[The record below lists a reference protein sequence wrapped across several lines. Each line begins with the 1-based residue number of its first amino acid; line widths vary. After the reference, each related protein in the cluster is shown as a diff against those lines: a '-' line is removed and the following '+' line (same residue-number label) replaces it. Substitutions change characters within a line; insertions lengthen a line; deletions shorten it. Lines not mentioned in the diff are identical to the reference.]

1 MTNAPLD
8 WPAARACAATAR
20 DRAGHALVVAG
31 WWTLGAIAL
40 WVLSQFATGWVMD
53 RIAPLP
59 DPEQVVQAEDI
70 ASPLALL
77 VTVALRLAGVG
88 VQLAVFCALPLPA
101 LYGMAWMCVRAIRE
115 EPVVARDMRAP
126 MRRATSFVGV
136 VTLLALAVVV
146 PFMLWALAIVIAGV
160 IITVQAMSEGIEGLE
175 LTIRV
180 WWTSV
185 VLAVPF
191 VLASVWIQCRWIYA
205 PLAVADGA
213 GAWEAMRLSW
223 RITRSGRAMVW
234 TRIAGA
240 MLGWTI
246 ASAAMLLLPL
256 AWMGLPRVAAYF
268 AAGYALGRDA
278 AQSAH
283 AGSAHG
289 SQ

>member
-1 MTNAPLD
+1 MTDPRLD
-8 WPAARACAATAR
+8 WPAVRACAATAR
-20 DRAGHALVVAG
+20 DRAGRALVVAG

-40 WVLSQFATGWVMD
+40 WIASHFATGWVMD

-59 DPEQVVQAEDI
+59 DPDQVAQAQDI

-77 VTVALRLAGVG
+77 ATVAVRLAGVG

-101 LYGMAWMCVRAIRE
+101 LYGMAWMCVRASRQQR
-115 EPVVARDMRAP
+115 VTASDMCGP
-126 MRRATSFVGV
+126 MRHASAFAGV
-136 VTLLALAVVV
+136 VSLLALAVVV
-146 PFMLWALAIVIAGV
+146 PFMLWALAIVVAGV
-160 IITVQAMSEGIEGLE
+160 IITVQAISDGIEGLE

-185 VLAVPF
+185 ALAVPF
-191 VLASVWIQCRWIYA
+191 VLASVWIQCRWIFA

-213 GAWEAMRLSW
+213 GVREAMRLSW
-223 RITRSGRAMVW
+223 RITRSGRAMAW
-234 TRIAGA
+234 TRIAGV
-240 MLGWTI
+240 MLGWAV
-246 ASAAMLLLPL
+246 ASIAMLVVPL
-256 AWMGLPRVAAYF
+256 AWIGLPRVAAYF

-278 AQSAH
+278 AHSAH

>member
-1 MTNAPLD
+1 MTVAPFE
-8 WPAARACAATAR
+8 WPAARACAAVAR
-20 DRAGHALVVAG
+20 ERAGRALAASG
-31 WWTLGAIAL
+31 WVTFVAIAL
-40 WVLSQFATGWVMD
+40 WVLSQFVMGWLMD

-59 DPEQVVQAEDI
+59 DPEQVAQAQDI

-77 VTVALRLAGVG
+77 VTVAVRLAGVS

-101 LYGMAWMCVRAIRE
+101 LYGMAWMCVCGHRGER
-115 EPVVARDMRAP
+115 VTLRDMRGP
-126 MRRATSFVGV
+126 MRRIGSFAGV
-136 VTLLALAVVV
+136 VLLLALAVVV

-160 IITVQAMSEGIEGLE
+160 IITVQAMSDGVEGLE

-185 VLAVPF
+185 ALAVPF

-213 GAWEAMRLSW
+213 GVRDAMRMSW

-240 MLGWTI
+240 TLGWAI
-246 ASAAMLLLPL
+246 ASLAMLVLPL
-256 AWMGLPRVAAYF
+256 AWIGLPRVAAYF
-268 AAGYALGRDA
+268 AAGYVLGRDA
-278 AQSAH
+278 AQSGH

>member
-1 MTNAPLD
+1 MTNPPFD
-8 WPAARACAATAR
+8 WPAVRACAEAAR
-20 DRAGHALVVAG
+20 ERAGRALVGAG

-40 WVLSQFATGWVMD
+40 WVLSQLATGWVMD

-59 DPEQVVQAEDI
+59 DPEQVAQAQDI
-70 ASPLALL
+70 ATPLALL
-77 VTVALRLAGVG
+77 VTVAVRLAGVG

-101 LYGMAWMCVRAIRE
+101 LYGMAWMCVRASRG
-115 EPVVARDMRAP
+115 EPVAVHDMRGP
-126 MRRATSFVGV
+126 MRHASSFAGV
-136 VTLLALAVVV
+136 VALLALAVVV

-160 IITVQAMSEGIEGLE
+160 VITVQAMSEGVEGLE

-185 VLAVPF
+185 ALAVPF

-213 GAWEAMRLSW
+213 GAWEAMRMSW

-240 MLGWTI
+240 MLGWAVACT
-246 ASAAMLLLPL
+246 AMLVLPL
-256 AWMGLPRVAAYF
+256 AWIGLPRVAACF
-268 AAGYALGRDA
+268 AAGYVRGRDA
-278 AQSAH
+278 AQSVH
-283 AGSAHG
+283 AGSTHG